1 MNPTISHLRW
11 ALIGAFALAA
21 CGIAAGYYGINRHAQ
36 ARIAYDAAQAEFRA
50 TRTRLD
56 SVYGERQEVD
66 SYLARYNTLRMM
78 GALGNES
85 RLDWIE
91 RLAAIREELKL
102 PRLAYTVSPRQPDPL
117 FPDPSAGLLF
127 EASTM
132 KLEFVVLHEG
142 DVIEIIRRLRAP
154 PMGVFEVR
162 NCAVTRRDARA
173 VSAVAGGAGRLE
185 GECQLEWIALTG
197 AKPPAPAPREGS

>member
-1 MNPTISHLRW
+1 MTSTFSHLRW
-11 ALIGAFALAA
+11 AVIGAVAIAA
-21 CGIAAGYYGINRHAQ
+21 CGGAAGYLGMTRHAD
-36 ARIAYDAAQAEFRA
+36 AKRVYEAAQADFRE
-50 TRTRLD
+50 TRARLD
-56 SVYGERQEVD
+56 SVYGERQEID
-66 SYLARYNTLRMM
+66 SYLARYNNLRAI

-91 RLAAIREELKL
+91 RLASIRDDLKL
-102 PRLAYTVSPRQPDPL
+102 PRLAYTVGPRQPDPL

-142 DVIEIIRRLRAP
+142 DVIEIIRRLRSP

-162 NCAVTRRDARA
+162 NCAVSRRDARA
-173 VSAVAGGAGRLE
+173 VNVAAGSGGRLE

-197 AKPPAPAPREGS
+197 AKAPEPAPREGS